1 MNFCWVT
8 FNVRNMEESLKF
20 YQEIIG
26 LKISERFNVGE
37 DLDISMLGETDGTKV
52 ELIYNKKQNVLI
64 RTEGISIGFE
74 VESLDEAMKLVKNK
88 NIPIKRGPIAPSPSS
103 RFFFIDDPNGIE
115 IQIVQHNLV

>member
-8 FNVRNMEESLKF
+8 FNVRNMDESLKF

-52 ELIYNKKQNVLI
+52 ELIYNKKQNVLT
-64 RTEGISIGFE
+64 RTEGLSIGFE
-74 VESLDEAMKLVKNK
+74 VKSLDEAMELANMRR
-88 NIPIKRGPIAPSPSS
+88 I
-103 RFFFIDDPNGIE
+103 
-115 IQIVQHNLV
+115 

>member
-37 DLDISMLGETDGTKV
+37 YMEIAMLGETNGPKV
-52 ELIYNKKQNVLI
+52 ELIYNKNQNVSA
-64 RTEGISIGFE
+64 RSEGISIGFE
-74 VESLDEAMKLVKNK
+74 VKSLDEAMELLKSKS
-88 NIPIKRGPIAPSPSS
+88 IPIKRWPVSPLPSS
-103 RFFFIDDPNGIE
+103 RFFFIDEPNGIE
-115 IQIVQHNLV
+115 VQIVQHN